1 MLQLPAELLSLSG
14 EPVLLIRGG
23 KVLFANDA
31 ARGLLG
37 RGCTEKSPQELF
49 GGEVAGMQAPSFVGE
64 TEVEGRR
71 VLLRVSAFS
80 GVRAVFLTECGGVGP
95 QLGSA
100 CLYALRSELMSLSA
114 SAAMLKSRLPAEDE
128 AARSAFC
135 CASQS
140 FYRVNRMLRNLS
152 VIRDAESDSLI
163 FQPQPLDL
171 CGLLREIA
179 ENVRQSGDTPELR
192 LDLPER
198 LVITGDAQLLELMVF
213 NLLSNC
219 LHHAAPSCIH
229 IRLHSVGEQVIL
241 SVNDDGRGIP
251 AGQLSTTLE
260 RYRCDCALGELERGP
275 GFGLSA
281 VRCVARLHGG
291 TLLLESREGI
301 GTAVRVSLSSAA
313 RTPGGIRQP
322 SDPYRVDFDR
332 VLTGLADCLPPE
344 AFAGTFTE

>member
-31 ARGLLG
+31 ACGLLG

-49 GGEVAGMQAPSFVGE
+49 GGEIAGMQAPSFVGE

-80 GVRAVFLTECGGVGP
+80 GVRAVFLTACGGVGP

-128 AARSAFC
+128 VARSAFC

-152 VIRDAESDSLI
+152 VIRDAENDSLI
-163 FQPQPLDL
+163 FQPQPLEL

-179 ENVRQSGDTPELR
+179 ENVRQSGDTPDLR

-198 LVITGDAQLLELMVF
+198 LVITGDAQLLELMIF
-213 NLLSNC
+213 NLLPVPP
-219 LHHAAPSCIH
+219 L
-229 IRLHSVGEQVIL
+229 
-241 SVNDDGRGIP
+241 D
-251 AGQLSTTLE
+251 
-260 RYRCDCALGELERGP
+260 
-275 GFGLSA
+275 GFGIVTNLFHLEKYSWYEKYYQYGYFILIFL
-281 VRCVARLHGG
+281 V
-291 TLLLESREGI
+291 LLGVV
-301 GTAVRVSLSSAA
+301 GA
-313 RTPGGIRQP
+313 
-322 SDPYRVDFDR
+322 
-332 VLTGLADCLPPE
+332 VLTPLVGWVMYPMHLLMSI
-344 AFAGTFTE
+344 